1 MRQVLTSGLR
11 SFGGD
16 RWLCRVPL
24 TCADVTRLH
33 GVAFVPD
40 DGLPGTV
47 LAVVEV
53 EGLLLLLTAVPE
65 SIAPM
70 TFVVVHAWDD
80 VRSPRQALEAALRAL
95 GCTLDGLESL
105 NDDLQPWP
113 WALTCNDGHGGRR
126 VASFVRDGDI
136 AARRCDW
143 LRRCYPHDDFR
154 LEPA

>member
-1 MRQVLTSGLR
+1 M
-11 SFGGD
+11 
-16 RWLCRVPL
+16 PL
-24 TCADVTRLH
+24 TCADVTRRH
-33 GVAFVPD
+33 GVTFEPD

-95 GCTLDGLESL
+95 GCTREGLESL

-126 VASFVRDGDI
+126 VACFVRDGDS
-136 AARRCDW
+136 AAWRCDR
-143 LRRCYPHDDFR
+143 LQRRYPDDDFR